1 MLIATI
7 VTEVMFW
14 VCLVLGSIF
23 RYTLKMPKLGI
34 TLLAATPL
42 IDMMLLAFSFITLRQ
57 TSTAEFMH
65 GFAAFYIAFSIVFG
79 RSIIQTFDRKFSG
92 ATPAVLAANS
102 AQQLK
107 KCVVACLIAVVL
119 LVAEMLVTGI
129 RGSFWLVYWVIAVI
143 FTPLMWWGV
152 EKWYAHVREKNYE

>member
-7 VTEVMFW
+7 VAEVMFW

-34 TLLAATPL
+34 ILLAATPL
-42 IDMMLLAFSFITLRQ
+42 IDMLLLAFSFITLRQ
-57 TSTAEFMH
+57 SGAAEFMH
-65 GFAAFYIAFSIVFG
+65 GFAVFYIAFSIVFG
-79 RSIIQTFDRKFSG
+79 RSIIYAFDRKFSDV
-92 ATPAVLAANS
+92 TPAAPAASS

-107 KCVVACLIAVVL
+107 KCVVACLITVVL
-119 LVAEMLVTGI
+119 LVAEILVTGI
-129 RGSFWLVYWVIAVI
+129 RGSFWLVYWLITVI

-152 EKWYAHVREKNYE
+152 EKWHARTREKNYE